1 MKMLEKNVNNRSL
14 VEIVSLED
22 LVPEDHLLR
31 KIDAAVDF
39 SRMISLNESAAFLWK
54 EVEDK
59 DFDAEMMTS
68 LLVDNYDID
77 RETAQ
82 NDVTALL
89 KSWSDAGI
97 IEE

>member
-1 MKMLEKNVNNRSL
+1 MKTRKGYTLRSL
-14 VEIVSLED
+14 GKEFI
-22 LVPEDHLLR
+22 LVADGFE
-31 KIDAAVDF
+31 AVDF
-39 SRMISLNESAAFLWK
+39 SRMISMNESSAFLWK

-59 DFDAEMMTS
+59 DFDAEMLTN
-68 LLVDNYDID
+68 LLTDNYDID

-82 NDVTALL
+82 KDVASML

>member
-1 MKMLEKNVNNRSL
+1 MKIKKGYTLRSL
-14 VEIVSLED
+14 GQEYILVVESL
-22 LVPEDHLLR
+22 
-31 KIDAAVDF
+31 DAAVDF
-39 SRMISLNESAAFLWK
+39 SRMISMNESSAFLWK

-59 DFDAEMMTS
+59 DFDAEMLTS

-82 NDVTALL
+82 NDVAALL
-89 KSWSDAGI
+89 KSWSAAGI

>member
-1 MKMLEKNVNNRSL
+1 MKIKKGYTLRSL
-14 VEIVSLED
+14 GKEFILIVEGLEA
-22 LVPEDHLLR
+22 E
-31 KIDAAVDF
+31 VDF

-54 EVEDK
+54 EVVDK

-82 NDVTALL
+82 NDVAALL
-89 KSWSDAGI
+89 KSWSAAGI

>member
-1 MKMLEKNVNNRSL
+1 MKIKKGYTLRSL
-14 VEIVSLED
+14 GQEFILIVEGLEA
-22 LVPEDHLLR
+22 E
-31 KIDAAVDF
+31 VDF

-54 EVEDK
+54 EVVDK

-89 KSWSDAGI
+89 ESWSDAGI

>member
-1 MKMLEKNVNNRSL
+1 MKIKKGYTLRSL
-14 VEIVSLED
+14 GKEFILVVEGLEA
-22 LVPEDHLLR
+22 E
-31 KIDAAVDF
+31 VDF

-54 EVEDK
+54 EVENK
-59 DFDAEMMTS
+59 DFDAEMLTS

-82 NDVTALL
+82 NDVAALL
-89 KSWSDAGI
+89 KSWSAAGV

>member
-1 MKMLEKNVNNRSL
+1 MKTRKGYTLRSL
-14 VEIVSLED
+14 GKEFI
-22 LVPEDHLLR
+22 LVADGFE
-31 KIDAAVDF
+31 AVDF
-39 SRMISLNESAAFLWK
+39 SRMISMNESSAFLWK

-59 DFDAEMMTS
+59 DFDAETLTN
-68 LLVDNYDID
+68 LLTDNYDID

-82 NDVTALL
+82 NDVASML

>member
-1 MKMLEKNVNNRSL
+1 MKIKKGYTLRSL
-14 VEIVSLED
+14 GKEFILIVEGLEA
-22 LVPEDHLLR
+22 E
-31 KIDAAVDF
+31 VDF

-54 EVEDK
+54 EVVDK